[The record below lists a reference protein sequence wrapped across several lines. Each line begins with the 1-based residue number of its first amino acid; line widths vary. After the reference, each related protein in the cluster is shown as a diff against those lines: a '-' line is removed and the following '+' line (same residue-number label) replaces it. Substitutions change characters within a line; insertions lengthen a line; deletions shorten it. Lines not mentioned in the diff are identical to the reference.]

1 MSKYTYEKLYLLKT
15 FLSDNKSIDAAKQP
29 RYDLIIAYASRY
41 KARISSSAVHQRLS
55 QVRKYSYDEMSKQ
68 NGLSTR
74 RNSLNKMTSKNLEIY
89 LKN

>member
-1 MSKYTYEKLYLLKT
+1 MAKKT
-15 FLSDNKSIDAAKQP
+15 TNNDI
-29 RYDLIIAYASRY
+29 IIAYAPRY
-41 KARISSSAVHQRLS
+41 KARLSSSAVHQRLS